1 MVEEE
6 EKETKED
13 EEPKTKK
20 KSEPDDAK
28 TGPKISIKK
37 WIIIG
42 VGVLFLVGG
51 SYAVWKFLLAG
62 KFTGKSEPQTEE
74 IEPKA
79 AKAKDAVKTKAE
91 EFGTLYQMSPFIV
104 NLFGKEGRRYL
115 KATIEL
121 EVESDYI
128 KKQLT
133 QRTPQLRDAVLM
145 LLTSKSFE
153 DISRPDGK
161 LRLKNELILR
171 INQILPGSGVRALYF
186 TEFVVQ

>member
-6 EKETKED
+6 DKETKED
-13 EEPKTKK
+13 EEPKRGK
-20 KSEPDDAK
+20 KSESDDAK
-28 TGPKISIKK
+28 TKPKISIKK

-74 IEPKA
+74 IEHKA
-79 AKAKDAVKTKAE
+79 AKTKGE
-91 EFGTLYQMSPFIV
+91 EFGTLYQMTPFIV

-128 KKQLT
+128 KEQLT
-133 QRTPQLRDAVLM
+133 QRTPQLRDAILM

-171 INQILPGSGVRALYF
+171 INQILPGSGIRALYF
-186 TEFVVQ
+186 TEFIVQ